1 MRNHLAEDIL
11 NSEMLHLMQV
21 YQHSLGDMGSD
32 LNLTIELLKNTS
44 VLIRNFRDPRP
55 IIDPTD
61 DRLNENHD
69 VLQWFLQWEQDNR
82 ADISIKNKE
91 KSLLSLQ
98 TREDIV
104 SCVLGFDQLSK
115 HRLTFSSSSIVPKR
129 TNSDLIENMFCQQRT
144 LYNGAN
150 TNPTYLGYCRS
161 VNAVILGQTSI
172 SRKSNSGGGSGAD
185 LIEKENKK

>member
-1 MRNHLAEDIL
+1 MRNHLAKYIL

-61 DRLNENHD
+61 DRLNEN
-69 VLQWFLQWEQDNR
+69 QWFLQWEQDNR

-91 KSLLSLQ
+91 KSLISLQ

-104 SCVLGFDQLSK
+104 SCVLGFDQLCK
-115 HRLTFSSSSIVPKR
+115 HRLKFSSS
-129 TNSDLIENMFCQQRT
+129 
-144 LYNGAN
+144 
-150 TNPTYLGYCRS
+150 
-161 VNAVILGQTSI
+161 
-172 SRKSNSGGGSGAD
+172 
-185 LIEKENKK
+185 

>member
-21 YQHSLGDMGSD
+21 YQQSLGDKGSD

-91 KSLLSLQ
+91 KSLISLQ

-104 SCVLGFDQLSK
+104 SCVLGFDQLCK
-115 HRLTFSSSSIVPKR
+115 HRLKFSSS
-129 TNSDLIENMFCQQRT
+129 
-144 LYNGAN
+144 
-150 TNPTYLGYCRS
+150 
-161 VNAVILGQTSI
+161 
-172 SRKSNSGGGSGAD
+172 
-185 LIEKENKK
+185 